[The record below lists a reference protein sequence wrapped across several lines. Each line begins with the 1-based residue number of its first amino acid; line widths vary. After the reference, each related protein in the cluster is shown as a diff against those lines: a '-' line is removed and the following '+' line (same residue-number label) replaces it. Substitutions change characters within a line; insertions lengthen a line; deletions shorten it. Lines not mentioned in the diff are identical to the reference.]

1 MSWDNQISYIMTIKF
16 KLACKI
22 GLSLR
27 SKEHKSLIIDL
38 WLAREVG
45 TFQTVCPTVLVFA
58 SNPPMRILMGISPY
72 KVTTIRSPVLV
83 FCNNSSF
90 GPEQGPVS

>member
-38 WLAREVG
+38 
-45 TFQTVCPTVLVFA
+45 
-58 SNPPMRILMGISPY
+58 
-72 KVTTIRSPVLV
+72 
-83 FCNNSSF
+83 
-90 GPEQGPVS
+90 